1 MPSRTYI
8 AMTTTGNDTW
18 KESICPPVSWNG
30 GVGGQGPYA
39 GRCGWRTSPPSG
51 HGSNIRSEGRGL
63 AERQYLRVRDGAP
76 VIPIQ
81 NVAHCKRGVQHS
93 WHWRVGSNAE
103 LVRRSEGGGPIGR
116 VFFFYFSGSEGM
128 VYRNR
133 NRILQGRSC
142 CPTLKKRAPTVARG
156 RKSKRAP
163 CNRQLVRDPM

>member
-39 GRCGWRTSPPSG
+39 GRCGWRASPPSG

-81 NVAHCKRGVQHS
+81 NVAHCKRGVQHA
-93 WHWRVGSNAE
+93 WHWGGAE
-103 LVRRSEGGGPIGR
+103 ATLSSLGDQRGAGQSEG
-116 VFFFYFSGSEGM
+116 FFFFTF
-128 VYRNR
+128 
-133 NRILQGRSC
+133 L
-142 CPTLKKRAPTVARG
+142 G
-156 RKSKRAP
+156 RKEWFIGIGIGYCRGA
-163 CNRQLVRDPM
+163 LAVRL